1 MNPYIIEIINALHGV
16 DWSLAIPQYFFFT
29 GLSAAAFLISALT
42 YVFGDE
48 HYRPIAKLSLIVA
61 FTVLIAAPLN
71 LIADLEQQ
79 GRFYSLFYHTHA
91 TSPMSWGV
99 FLLTTYPLLI
109 ALEGVFAFRAGFAR
123 KAQHASGNKQKF
135 YAFLAL
141 GSQEVTSATEKRD
154 HKWSYILGAIG
165 IPFAIAVHGY
175 TGYILGVVR
184 ARPLWHTP
192 LMPLIFLVSAMV
204 SGIAFMLVLTWLMV
218 RNEKGRINWTLIDRL
233 AVLLGWTIITDLT
246 IRLFWYSIGFFYSY
260 GSYQDVIRFMFR
272 ERFIETVLIE
282 IALSL
287 MIPALVMLIPRLR
300 RIRPLLILSALVTIA
315 GVWLFRWDTVIGG
328 QEIPK
333 ITAGFYQYH
342 PEFWGSKGIMQ
353 VISNWAF
360 WLFLFILFT
369 WFLPWR
375 NHDAAEPEDN
385 VASDAF
391 DAQDQVVV
399 LPEGGV
405 Q

>member
-1 MNPYIIEIINALHGV
+1 MNPHIITLLDALHGI
-16 DWSLAIPQYFFFT
+16 DWSLVIPQYFFFT
-29 GLSAAAFLISALT
+29 GISAAAFLISAMT

-61 FTVLIAAPLN
+61 FTVLVAAPLN
-71 LIADLEQQ
+71 LIADLGQK
-79 GRFYSLFYHTHA
+79 GRFYSLFYHTHS
-91 TSPMSWGV
+91 TSPMSWGS

-109 ALEGVFAFRAGFAR
+109 ALEGIFAFRAGFVR
-123 KAQHASGNKQKF
+123 KSQQASGWKQKL
-135 YAFLAL
+135 YTWLAL
-141 GSQEVTSATEKRD
+141 GKREVTSQTEKRD

-192 LMPLIFLVSAMV
+192 LMPITFLVSAMV
-204 SGIAFMLVLTWLMV
+204 SGIAFMLILTWIMMRDEEGHVPWQLV
-218 RNEKGRINWTLIDRL
+218 DRL
-233 AVLLGWTIITDLT
+233 AVLLGWTIVTDLT

-260 GSYQDVIRFMFR
+260 GSYRDVIQFMFR
-272 ERFIETVLIE
+272 DHFVDTVIIELLV
-282 IALSL
+282 ALV
-287 MIPALVMLIPRLR
+287 IPAVIMLIPALR
-300 RIRPLLILSALVTIA
+300 RIRPLVILASVVTVA
-315 GVWLFRWDTVIGG
+315 GVWFFRWNTVIGG

-333 ITAGFYQYH
+333 TNAGFYHYS
-342 PEFWGSKGIMQ
+342 PEFWGSQGVMQ

-360 WLFLFILFT
+360 WLFLFIIFT

-375 NHDAAEPEDN
+375 SHDEGVMEDES
-385 VASDAF
+385 ASADSA
-391 DAQDQVVV
+391 VV
-399 LPEGGV
+399 LSEGGA

>member
-1 MNPYIIEIINALHGV
+1 MNPYIIEIINAFHGV
-16 DWSLAIPQYFFFT
+16 DWSLVIPQYFFFT
-29 GLSAAAFLISALT
+29 GISAAAFLISAMT

-61 FTVLIAAPLN
+61 FTVLVAAPLN
-71 LIADLEQQ
+71 LIADLGQQ

-91 TSPMSWGV
+91 TSPMSWGS

-123 KAQHASGNKQKF
+123 KAQKSSGGKQKL
-135 YAFLAL
+135 YKFLAL
-141 GSQEVTSATEKRD
+141 GNQRVTPETEKRD

-192 LMPLIFLVSAMV
+192 LMPITFLVSAMV
-204 SGIAFMLVLTWLMV
+204 SGIAFMLILAWLMV
-218 RNEKGRINWTLIDRL
+218 RNDEGRINWPLIDRL
-233 AVLLGWTIITDLT
+233 AVLLGWTIVTDLT

-260 GSYQDVIRFMFR
+260 GSYQDVIHFMFK
-272 ERFIETVLIE
+272 EHFTETVLIE
-282 IALSL
+282 IVLSL
-287 MIPALVMLIPRLR
+287 TIPAIVMLIPALR

-333 ITAGFYQYH
+333 TAAGFYHYL
-342 PEFWGSKGIMQ
+342 PEFWGSKGVME

-360 WLFLFILFT
+360 WIFIFILFT

-375 NHDAAEPEDN
+375 SNDEGEVEDESESE
-385 VASDAF
+385 ASDAQEQ
-391 DAQDQVVV
+391 AAI